1 MDTTIVI
8 IVICIAIMLSMSIGG
23 IVYLLASGNKISD
36 LGANG
41 SNSGANSG
49 ESDTNLTSGN
59 RSGSSGNGSNSG
71 SSSGSSGTN
80 LRTGN
85 GSGSSRSNSGS
96 GSSGTNLTSGNGSS
110 SSGSGSS
117 GTNLTSGN
125 GSSSSGS
132 GSSGSSLSG
141 TVSNNTPT
149 STQLTDQQ
157 KCDAETA
164 DYIKLNPGS
173 SWENYIKYGITNG
186 QTWSGP
192 GCPAV
197 YPGQEEAAKLKKKC
211 DDETAD
217 YIKSN
222 PGSSW
227 ENYIKY
233 GISLG
238 QTWSGP
244 GCPALYPG
252 QEEAAKLKKKCDD
265 ETADY
270 IKSNPGSSW
279 ENYIKYGISLGQT
292 WSGPGCPALYPG
304 VEQAKRDE
312 LKEATTNKTQAIANS
327 KIALS
332 KVTIGGSVQ
341 CTVDVPG
348 GKNPGATYRLD
359 SGSTLK
365 WYPTADIAR
374 SWNSSWDKAPAV
386 ISDCSEFTLGSNMA
400 LHPPVTLPNVGSS
413 VKCAIDVPG
422 GQGANFAIYRL
433 SEANTLRWYP
443 TDSIARS
450 WDPNYAQATTIS
462 DCSSLTRGP
471 DMELNPFP
479 DGLLTYGNNGTMSG
493 TQYCAKY
500 RQKKCI
506 KQIVKSDPTNKTKF
520 GDSVGCDVLVG
531 SAGNAQLG
539 AMCSNEDMVL
549 SLPYDYSKNDGTVD
563 GYTYCKGNYE
573 SSSPGQDKNLG
584 CSYGVIYGDPAQW
597 NKRVQCDYKAGTN
610 TAYKCEPRIEKDWN
624 ACNPFTEVSGSHKH
638 DDWCR
643 NDLGDNYYHARDGN
657 GCGQGGWHGMCRNY
671 IE

>member
-8 IVICIAIMLSMSIGG
+8 IVICIAIMLSMSIGV

-197 YPGQEEAAKLKKKC
+197 
-211 DDETAD
+211 
-217 YIKSN
+217 
-222 PGSSW
+222 
-227 ENYIKY
+227 
-233 GISLG
+233 
-238 QTWSGP
+238 
-244 GCPALYPG
+244 YPG

-573 SSSPGQDKNLG
+573 SS
-584 CSYGVIYGDPAQW
+584 
-597 NKRVQCDYKAGTN
+597 
-610 TAYKCEPRIEKDWN
+610 
-624 ACNPFTEVSGSHKH
+624 
-638 DDWCR
+638 
-643 NDLGDNYYHARDGN
+643 
-657 GCGQGGWHGMCRNY
+657 
-671 IE
+671 